1 MIMVSV
7 FCAFVLSGDPNIKQ
21 FGVGMAAA
29 VLIDA
34 TIVRCVLVPGLM
46 KLIGPRA
53 WSLPRWLDRILPHFS
68 IEGREYFEKRDSAGG

>member
-1 MIMVSV
+1 MVSV

-34 TIVRCVLVPGLM
+34 TIVRCALVPGLM
-46 KLIGPRA
+46 KTDGRRA
-53 WSLPRWLDRILPHFS
+53 PGALPRWLDRILPHFS
-68 IEGREYFEKRDSAGG
+68 IEGRECFEKRDSAGG